1 MVLWKI
7 DVIDIGKD
15 ETQMEQSR
23 GTRQGN
29 GRCVCGLTWVY
40 THISVVWMRHL
51 RMPMMDPVSLISDKT
66 AKQFS
71 LPFPNSVFL
80 LLLLLLLLD
89 DGAGTFS
96 AFNQMRIFMLFV
108 RWLVGFC

>member
-1 MVLWKI
+1 MKRKWNNQEEQ
-7 DVIDIGKD
+7 DR
-15 ETQMEQSR
+15 EMESV
-23 GTRQGN
+23 
-29 GRCVCGLTWVY
+29 CVYGLTWVY

-80 LLLLLLLLD
+80 LLLLPLLLD

-108 RWLVGFC
+108 RWLVRWLVGWLVGFC